1 MKVGNEGEVARRR
14 GKSAACPNGQ
24 IPFANIADMQTR
36 EAVMKIGE
44 NVMAIS
50 RRVAELEA
58 KIRTIEGG
66 A

>member
-1 MKVGNEGEVARRR
+1 MGEQGNKDAYRKRR
-14 GKSAACPNGQ
+14 KLTVLPNGQ

-44 NVMAIS
+44 NIVSVAK
-50 RRVAELEA
+50 RVAELESR
-58 KIRTIEGG
+58 IRTIEGG